1 MNALSLRAVDKCKQV
16 KGVPFSEEVK
26 YRQIM
31 VLGPPGCGKSTL
43 IRQIGGWPEE
53 GYIDFT
59 IKGWWAS
66 QTLAMRPREIHV
78 GLPFN
83 GFDHALTV
91 YDREWLDFAQ
101 TRPLEVSKI
110 FIPPIKKYFFS
121 VDWRGR
127 FVFEFLLPDPKV
139 LLERRMIRAKAGTH
153 FVDQDIDLAT
163 IRRQVEI
170 FEHLAMFLHHQA
182 LAIYVR
188 KNFDDPPQRIVSH
201 YQCQN

>member
-1 MNALSLRAVDKCKQV
+1 MNALSLRTVDKCKQV

-83 GFDHALTV
+83 GFD
-91 YDREWLDFAQ
+91 
-101 TRPLEVSKI
+101 
-110 FIPPIKKYFFS
+110 IPPIKKYFFS